1 MKDENIMCEMPPLS
15 SRLNRS
21 NSIPL
26 LLQKINIIQNIKNKK
41 PLIRQQSI
49 DNLSPIRRNN
59 QITTRKN
66 SSNSGVFDF
75 LDKKKFHDDLYIN
88 INLNSAP
95 SFNDN
100 VYEIHRMIKEEKNK
114 KIINFLNN
122 APFTEEYNNIDFN
135 DIGIKQMLLQNANRN
150 SKLKLFKRNNS
161 CQDMLNPKIRI
172 KKVTKRNENS
182 ILTSRLIT
190 NYTKALG
197 KDSPKFRNIN
207 NLYLNNIKNN
217 TSNISSATTN
227 KSKFSIK
234 FKEQKSNLNSN
245 KIDEPTT
252 TMNSNIILPKIQNL
266 NSQNTN
272 TSNKSETEK
281 VSIDVPN
288 NGQSFI
294 TSLSI
299 EKMRFNINKLIVKKP
314 KNKEKIC
321 EYEEKILKLKVYQI
335 YQKEK
340 LKELLNDEKFKIQ
353 EQIDYILKMYKIYEK
368 IYSDFI
374 DNIKKYI
381 NFLSRALY
389 ENEME
394 SRLLYLKKKNIN
406 SELEIILDKLI
417 DKQIQFENLINM
429 RNFLFFVKNRDK
441 KIIKLD
447 DAYVYKVS
455 NRNRFM
461 NKIFNIFGRFEDS
474 LAYKYLKRIIP
485 ISQLNRIVKPRA
497 YKINGTI
504 RRGYS
509 IKYTQSTAE
518 NQKEDLLSP
527 PPAGEKIFKSPE
539 EFINIL
545 NYMTNNDIELMT
557 EYEKIEINK
566 EELNKVL
573 DEEID
578 LNEKIEKDETHEYIK
593 KNIKYLDE
601 EKQKN
606 LELVKKY
613 ENFYDLFSKKKE
625 LSSLQLNFKEY
636 SFKAFNNIYFYN
648 KIKYNKLRVKYKIEG
663 LVLLEKLIFN
673 VNNIL
678 ETNKKI
684 KIFPEKD
691 IYHYIPEGILR
702 HILSIKVEDFTKE
715 NQYIINDYTL
725 QLLKLYE
732 YFGEFITNKIEKLK
746 NVDNYVYSKAKEEIL
761 NDRKI
766 HNAKFSKKMM
776 NEKRKDT
783 LKELKEKWNKK
794 IIRDSKKYEINIK
807 TNLIK
812 NLENKNNDK
821 DLKSVDEEKEA
832 NDLLIFE
839 EK

>member
-49 DNLSPIRRNN
+49 DNFSPIRRNN

-299 EKMRFNINKLIVKKP
+299 EKMRFNINKLIVEKP

-461 NKIFNIFGRFEDS
+461 NKIFDVFGRFEDS

-485 ISQLNRIVKPRA
+485 ISQLNRIVKPKA
-497 YKINGTI
+497 HKIKGTI

-509 IKYTQSTAE
+509 IKYTQSTVE

-527 PPAGEKIFKSPE
+527 PLAGEKIFKSPE

-566 EELNKVL
+566 EELNKEL
-573 DEEID
+573 DKEID

-606 LELVKKY
+606 LELVK
-613 ENFYDLFSKKKE
+613 
-625 LSSLQLNFKEY
+625 
-636 SFKAFNNIYFYN
+636 
-648 KIKYNKLRVKYKIEG
+648 
-663 LVLLEKLIFN
+663 
-673 VNNIL
+673 
-678 ETNKKI
+678 
-684 KIFPEKD
+684 
-691 IYHYIPEGILR
+691 
-702 HILSIKVEDFTKE
+702 
-715 NQYIINDYTL
+715 
-725 QLLKLYE
+725 
-732 YFGEFITNKIEKLK
+732 
-746 NVDNYVYSKAKEEIL
+746 
-761 NDRKI
+761 
-766 HNAKFSKKMM
+766 
-776 NEKRKDT
+776 
-783 LKELKEKWNKK
+783 
-794 IIRDSKKYEINIK
+794 
-807 TNLIK
+807 
-812 NLENKNNDK
+812 
-821 DLKSVDEEKEA
+821 
-832 NDLLIFE
+832 
-839 EK
+839 

>member
-41 PLIRQQSI
+41 PLISQQSI
-49 DNLSPIRRNN
+49 DNFSPIRRNN

-299 EKMRFNINKLIVKKP
+299 EKMRFNINKLIVEKP

-389 ENEME
+389 ENEIE

-461 NKIFNIFGRFEDS
+461 NKIFDVFGRFEDS

-485 ISQLNRIVKPRA
+485 ISQLNRIVKPKA
-497 YKINGTI
+497 HKIKGTI

-509 IKYTQSTAE
+509 IKYTQSTVE
-518 NQKEDLLSP
+518 NQKEDILSP
-527 PPAGEKIFKSPE
+527 PLAGEKIFKSPE

-566 EELNKVL
+566 EELNKEL
-573 DEEID
+573 DKEID

-625 LSSLQLNFKEY
+625 LSSLQLNFKVH

-702 HILSIKVEDFTKE
+702 QILSIKVEDFTKE

-807 TNLIK
+807 SNLIK